1 MKIHRLTRGEPVNF
15 RTNMNVDVEE
25 NRMKKPILV
34 IMAAGLGS
42 RFGGN
47 KQITPVDEQG
57 HLIIDYSIFDAVR
70 AGFGKVVC
78 VVKPQDEASFHQA
91 IGARIA
97 QYVDIVYAYQ
107 SLDMLPEGFSIP
119 EGRVKPWGTGHAA
132 MCAGKYLDRPFA
144 VINADDY
151 YGREAFET
159 MARFL
164 MEDEGENAH
173 AMVGYKVE
181 NTLTENGSVSRGVC
195 EQNGGMLTG
204 VTERT
209 SIVPQGDGA
218 AFTEDGGATYTHID
232 RGTIVSMNFW
242 GFKPAAVAQMQA
254 YFVDFLK
261 DTMLGNPLKAEYYLP
276 SIPNRMLQGGTGTVR
291 VLSTD
296 EKWYGV
302 TYREDLPR
310 VQAAIAAMKVEG
322 KYPEE
327 LWRK

>member
-1 MKIHRLTRGEPVNF
+1 
-15 RTNMNVDVEE
+15 
-25 NRMKKPILV
+25 MKKPILV

-57 HLIIDYSIFDAVR
+57 HLIIDYSIYDAMR
-70 AGFGKVVC
+70 AGFEKVVC
-78 VVKPQDEASFHQA
+78 VVKPDNEAAFHEA

-97 QYVDIVYAYQ
+97 EHVEIAYAYQ
-107 SLDMLPEGFSIP
+107 TLDMLPEGFAIP

-132 MCAGKYLDRPFA
+132 MCAKGQIDRPFA

-159 MARFL
+159 MAKFL

-173 AMVGYKVE
+173 AMVGYRVE

-195 EQNGGMLTG
+195 NVENGMLTG

-209 SIVPQGDGA
+209 SIIPQADGA
-218 AFTEDGGATYTHID
+218 AFTEDGGETYTHIE

-242 GFKPAAVAQMQA
+242 GFKPSVVEKMEA

-261 DTMLGNPLKAEYYLP
+261 EIMPGNPMKAEYYLP
-276 SIPNRMLQGGTGTVR
+276 SIPNRMLEEGTGSVR
-291 VLSTD
+291 VLPTG

-310 VQAAIAAMKVEG
+310 VQAAIAAMKAEG

>member
-1 MKIHRLTRGEPVNF
+1 
-15 RTNMNVDVEE
+15 MN
-25 NRMKKPILV
+25 KPILV

-57 HLIIDYSIFDAVR
+57 HLIIDYSIYDAVR

-78 VVKPQDEASFHQA
+78 VVKPENEEAFHDA
-91 IGARIA
+91 IGRRIA
-97 QYVDIVYAYQ
+97 EHVDIAYAYQ
-107 SLDMLPEGFSIP
+107 SLDMLPEGFAIP

-132 MCAGKYLDRPFA
+132 MCAKSHIDGPFA

-151 YGREAFET
+151 YGRDAFDT
-159 MARFL
+159 MAKFL
-164 MEDEGENAH
+164 MEDAGENVH

-181 NTLTENGSVSRGVC
+181 NTLTENGSVARGVC
-195 EQNGGMLTG
+195 EQENGLLQG

-209 SIVPQGDGA
+209 SIIPEGDGA
-218 AFTEDGGATYTHID
+218 AFTEDGGETYTHID
-232 RGTIVSMNFW
+232 KGTIVSMNFW
-242 GFKPAAVAQMQA
+242 GFKPSVVGKMED

-261 DTMLGNPLKAEYYLP
+261 EILPGNPLKAEYYLP
-276 SIPNRMLQGGTGTVR
+276 SIPNRILKEGIGSVR
-291 VLSTD
+291 VLPTS

-302 TYREDLPR
+302 TYRDDLPR
-310 VQAAIAAMKVEG
+310 VQAAIAAMKAEG

>member
-1 MKIHRLTRGEPVNF
+1 
-15 RTNMNVDVEE
+15 MN
-25 NRMKKPILV
+25 KPILV

-57 HLIIDYSIFDAVR
+57 HIIIDYSIFDAVR
-70 AGFGKVVC
+70 AGFEKIVC
-78 VVKPQDEASFHQA
+78 VIKPDNEEAFHEA
-91 IGARIA
+91 IGKRIA
-97 QYVDIVYAYQ
+97 EHVNLVYAYQ
-107 SLDMLPEGFSIP
+107 TLDMLPEGFSIP

-132 MCAGKYLDRPFA
+132 MCAKEHIDGPFA

-159 MARFL
+159 MAKFL
-164 MEDEGENAH
+164 KEDAGENAH

-195 EQNGGMLTG
+195 ELENGMLTG

-209 SIVPQGDGA
+209 SIIPQDDGA
-218 AFTEDGGATYTHID
+218 AFTEDGGETYTHID

-242 GFKPAAVAQMQA
+242 GFRPSAVEKMQA
-254 YFVDFLK
+254 FFVDFLK
-261 DTMLGNPLKAEYYLP
+261 EIMPGNPMKAEYYLP
-276 SIPNRMLQGGTGTVR
+276 SIPNRMISEGTGTVR
-291 VLSTD
+291 VLPTG

-310 VQAAIAAMKVEG
+310 VQAAIAAMKAEG

>member
-1 MKIHRLTRGEPVNF
+1 
-15 RTNMNVDVEE
+15 MN
-25 NRMKKPILV
+25 KPILV

-47 KQITPVDEQG
+47 KQITPVDEKG
-57 HLIIDYSIFDAVR
+57 HIIIDYSIFDAVR
-70 AGFGKVVC
+70 AGFEKIVC
-78 VVKPQDEASFHQA
+78 VVKPENEAAFHEA
-91 IGARIA
+91 IGKRIA
-97 QYVDIVYAYQ
+97 EHVHLEYAYQ
-107 SLDMLPEGFSIP
+107 SLGMLPEGFSIP

-132 MCAGKYLDRPFA
+132 MCAKEHIDGPFA

-151 YGREAFET
+151 YGRDAFET
-159 MARFL
+159 MAKFL
-164 MEDEGENAH
+164 MEDAGENAH

-195 EQNGGMLTG
+195 EVIDGMLAG

-209 SIVPQGDGA
+209 SIIPQDDGA
-218 AFTEDGGATYTHID
+218 AYTEDGGETYTHID

-242 GFKPAAVAQMQA
+242 GFRPSAVEKMQA
-254 YFVDFLK
+254 FFVDFLK
-261 DTMLGNPLKAEYYLP
+261 EIMPGNPMKAEYYLP
-276 SIPNRMLQGGTGTVR
+276 SIPNRMLKEGTGTVR
-291 VLSTD
+291 VLPTS

-310 VQAAIAAMKVEG
+310 VQAAIAAMKAEG

>member
-1 MKIHRLTRGEPVNF
+1 
-15 RTNMNVDVEE
+15 
-25 NRMKKPILV
+25 MKKPILV

-57 HLIIDYSIFDAVR
+57 HLIIDYSIYDAMR
-70 AGFGKVVC
+70 AGFEKVVC
-78 VVKPQDEASFHQA
+78 VVKPENEADFHAA

-97 QYVDIVYAYQ
+97 QHVDIAYAYQ
-107 SLDMLPEGFSIP
+107 SLDMIPQGFSIP

-132 MCAGKYLDRPFA
+132 MCAKNLIDRPFA

-151 YGREAFET
+151 YGREAFES
-159 MARFL
+159 MAKFL
-164 MEDEGENAH
+164 MEDAGENAH

-195 EQNGGMLTG
+195 ELQGDMLAG

-209 SIVPQGDGA
+209 SIVPQQDGA
-218 AFTEDGGATYTHID
+218 AYTEDGGKTYVNID

-242 GFKPAAVAQMQA
+242 GFRPSVVEKMEE
-254 YFVDFLK
+254 YFVDFLRN
-261 DTMLGNPLKAEYYLP
+261 DLQANPLKGEYYLP
-276 SIPNRMLQGGTGTVR
+276 SIPNRMLREGTGTVR
-291 VLSTD
+291 VLPTS

-310 VQAAIAAMKVEG
+310 VQAAIAAMKAQG

>member
-1 MKIHRLTRGEPVNF
+1 MKPV
-15 RTNMNVDVEE
+15 
-25 NRMKKPILV
+25 LV

-70 AGFGKVVC
+70 AGFGSVVC
-78 VVKPQDEASFHQA
+78 VVKPDSENAFHAA

-97 QYVDIVYAYQ
+97 DFVDLRYAHQ
-107 SLDMLPEGFSIP
+107 TLEMLPVGFHIP
-119 EGRVKPWGTGHAA
+119 EGRQKPWGTGHAA
-132 MCAGKYLDRPFA
+132 MCARAYLDKPFA

-151 YGREAFET
+151 YGREAFEA
-159 MARFL
+159 MAKFL
-164 MEDEGENAH
+164 MQNHDEHAH

-195 EQNGGMLTG
+195 EMQGEMLAG
-204 VTERT
+204 VVERT
-209 SIVPQGDGA
+209 NIIPQGDGA
-218 AFTEDGGATYTHID
+218 AFTEDGGQSYTHID

-242 GFKPAAVAQMQA
+242 GFKPSAVEKMQE
-254 YFVDFLK
+254 YFVDFLR
-261 DTMLGNPLKAEYYLP
+261 DTLPANPLKAEYYLP
-276 SIPNRMLQGGTGTVR
+276 SIPNRMLKEGCGTVQ
-291 VLSTD
+291 VLPTS

-310 VQAAIAAMKVEG
+310 VQAAIAAMKAEG

>member
-1 MKIHRLTRGEPVNF
+1 
-15 RTNMNVDVEE
+15 
-25 NRMKKPILV
+25 MKKPILV

-57 HLIIDYSIFDAVR
+57 QIIIDYSIFDAVH

-78 VVKPQDEASFHQA
+78 VVKPDNKDAFHEA

-97 QYVDIVYAYQ
+97 EHVDLHYAYQ
-107 SLDMLPEGFSIP
+107 SLDMLPKGFAIP

-132 MCAGKYLDRPFA
+132 LCAREHLDGPFA

-151 YGREAFET
+151 YGREAYEA

-164 MEDEGENAH
+164 MQNDGENTH

-195 EQNGGMLTG
+195 ERNGDLLTE
-204 VTERT
+204 VIERT
-209 SIVPQGDGA
+209 NIVPQGDGA
-218 AFTEDGGATYTHID
+218 AYTEDGGQTYTHIE
-232 RGTIVSMNFW
+232 RGTIVSMNLW
-242 GFKPAAVAQMQA
+242 GFMPSAVEKMQA
-254 YFVDFLK
+254 YFEDFLREI
-261 DTMLGNPLKAEYYLP
+261 MPGNPLKAEFYLP
-276 SIPNRMLQGGTGTVR
+276 SIPNRMLKEGTGEVR
-291 VLSTD
+291 VLPTG
-296 EKWYGV
+296 ERWYGV
-302 TYREDLPR
+302 TYREDLPK
-310 VQAAIAAMKVEG
+310 VKDAIAQMKAQG

>member
-1 MKIHRLTRGEPVNF
+1 
-15 RTNMNVDVEE
+15 
-25 NRMKKPILV
+25 MKKPILV

-47 KQITPVDEQG
+47 KQITPVDDQG
-57 HLIIDYSIFDAVR
+57 HIIIDYSIFDAVR
-70 AGFGKVVC
+70 AGFEKIVC
-78 VVKPQDEASFHQA
+78 VVKPDNEASFHEA
-91 IGARIA
+91 IGKRIA
-97 QYVDIVYAYQ
+97 EHVNLVYAYQ
-107 SLDMLPEGFSIP
+107 SLDMLPEGFAIP

-132 MCAGKYLDRPFA
+132 MCAKEQIDAPFA

-151 YGREAFET
+151 YGREAFEA
-159 MARFL
+159 MAKFL
-164 MEDEGENAH
+164 MEDAGDDAH

-195 EQNGGMLTG
+195 ELNEGMLAG

-209 SIVPQGDGA
+209 SIIPEGDGA
-218 AFTEDGGATYTHID
+218 AFTEDGGETYTHID

-242 GFKPAAVAQMQA
+242 GFRPSAVEKMQA

-261 DTMLGNPLKAEYYLP
+261 EIMPGNPMKAEYYLP
-276 SIPNRMLQGGTGTVR
+276 SIPNRMLKEGTGTVR
-291 VLSTD
+291 VLPTS

-310 VQAAIAAMKVEG
+310 VQAAIAAMKAEG
-322 KYPEE
+322 KYPED

>member
-1 MKIHRLTRGEPVNF
+1 M
-15 RTNMNVDVEE
+15 
-25 NRMKKPILV
+25 KPILV

-78 VVKPQDEASFHQA
+78 VVKPENEADFHAA
-91 IGARIA
+91 IGSRIA
-97 QYVDIVYAYQ
+97 EHVDIAYAYQ

-132 MCAGKYLDRPFA
+132 MCAKKYLDVPFA

-159 MARFL
+159 MAKFL
-164 MEDEGENAH
+164 TEDQGENSH

-195 EQNGGMLTG
+195 ERDGDMLTG

-209 SIVPQGDGA
+209 SIIPQEDGA
-218 AFTEDGGATYTHID
+218 AFTEDGGETYTHID

-242 GFKPAAVAQMQA
+242 GFKPTAVPKMEAF
-254 YFVDFLK
+254 FVDFLQDLMPK
-261 DTMLGNPLKAEYYLP
+261 NPMKAEYYLP
-276 SIPNRMLQGGTGTVR
+276 SIPNRMLEEGSGSVR
-291 VLSTD
+291 VLPTG

-310 VQAAIAAMKVEG
+310 VQSAIAAMKAEG